1 MGHRQCLFCG
11 KPADSKEH
19 LWSDWILKSLKSRNP
34 IVQKVGKAPPSNPF
48 TGAVTVRC
56 VCTECNNGWMSR
68 LEARIKPLVGS
79 LMQDISAPLDAEQ
92 QKDVS
97 LWALK
102 TAMVVEAT
110 KSRDIARCY
119 QHADCEQLRLNSS
132 VPPRTKIWLGRF
144 SGSGLLATGTDI
156 WLNVSEVPKAAH
168 GCVTTIIVG
177 HLAIQV
183 LTTHIPAK
191 YDNET
196 INVSCKM
203 GPWNELLIDVWS
215 LADSVMWPPA
225 RSFTND
231 GGPLS
236 FIALRDRWKIGKAV

>member
-1 MGHRQCLFCG
+1 
-11 KPADSKEH
+11 
-19 LWSDWILKSLKSRNP
+19 
-34 IVQKVGKAPPSNPF
+34 
-48 TGAVTVRC
+48 
-56 VCTECNNGWMSR
+56 MSR

-168 GCVTTIIVG
+168 GCATTIIVG

>member
-19 LWSDWILKSLKSRNP
+19 LWSEWILKSLKSRNP
-34 IVQKVGKAPPSNPF
+34 IVQELGKARASKPF
-48 TGAVTVRC
+48 TGAVTIKC
-56 VCTECNNGWMSR
+56 VCTECNNGWMSK

-79 LMQDISAPLDAEQ
+79 LMQDISTSLDIGQ

-102 TAMVVEAT
+102 TAMLVEAT
-110 KSRDIARCY
+110 KSQDIVRCY
-119 QHADCEQLRLNSS
+119 QRADCEQLRLSSS
-132 VPPRTKIWLGRF
+132 VPPRTRIWLGRF

-156 WLNVSEVPKAAH
+156 WLNIGGVPGAAH
-168 GCVTTIIVG
+168 GCVTTTIVG

-183 LTTHIPAK
+183 LTTYALAK

-196 INVSCKM
+196 IDVSGKM
-203 GPWNELLIDVWS
+203 GTME
-215 LADSVMWPPA
+215 
-225 RSFTND
+225 
-231 GGPLS
+231 
-236 FIALRDRWKIGKAV
+236 